1 MDYVKDIQL
10 VMNVLAGLCPRVD
23 QYATLT
29 QPIAFCVNKL
39 ADVRDSLNKPTENAK
54 AEEKED

>member
-1 MDYVKDIQL
+1 MDYIKEIQL

-39 ADVRDSLNKPTENAK
+39 ADIRDDMQKTAEKTETP
-54 AEEKED
+54 KE

>member
-1 MDYVKDIQL
+1 MDYIKEIQL

-23 QYATLT
+23 QFATLT

-39 ADVRDSLNKPTENAK
+39 ADVRDDMQKHVEKP
-54 AEEKED
+54 EEPKE

>member
-39 ADVRDSLNKPTENAK
+39 ADVRDELNKSETEENAD
-54 AEEKED
+54 A